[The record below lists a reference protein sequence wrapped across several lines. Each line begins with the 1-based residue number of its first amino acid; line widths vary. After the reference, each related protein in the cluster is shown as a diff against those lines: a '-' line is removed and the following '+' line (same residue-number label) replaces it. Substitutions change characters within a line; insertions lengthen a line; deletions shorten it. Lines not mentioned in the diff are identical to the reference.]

1 MEQKVLA
8 VLNEEFPWID
18 FESSNALWDDK
29 ILDSVTLIGIIET
42 LNSEFDIVITYVD
55 IIEDNFNSIAGMA
68 RLVSRL
74 LEEKK

>member
-42 LNSEFDIVITYVD
+42 LNTEFDIVITYVD